1 MSGRAKESE
10 GKEGGGTGDIRRHST
25 CCIDVGIT

>member
-1 MSGRAKESE
+1 MGGKEERE
-10 GKEGGGTGDIRRHST
+10 GEEGGGTGEIRRHST